1 MERGTQLFA
10 ALGFRWNRA
19 VFERTADEPAHS
31 VKVCVLDFNRRLPEY
46 VWSTGVL
53 EGNPHTFPEV
63 KTLLDGITTGGRK
76 IADQLQILRI
86 AQAAKELGSLVAS
99 GSFALTKAVS
109 DRLHD
114 VLMREDALESGHF
127 RGEGAERN
135 YTPHVGLGDRGEYRP
150 SPTKPGATELN
161 RRFRE
166 GTDVLANCPP
176 LERGIAYS
184 LFGALHQFYF
194 DGNKRTARNMMN
206 GVLMTNGILSIGIPA
221 ARALEYNTKMRDFYL
236 SQNASQMIDFMLSC
250 REVPQHTRNRELGP
264 GKRSG
269 GPDSDGGL

>member
-1 MERGTQLFA
+1 MEQNPSLFD

-19 VFERTADEPAHS
+19 VFDRCAGDPAYS
-31 VKVCVLDFNRRLPEY
+31 VEVCVLDFNRRLPEY

-76 IADQLQILRI
+76 VTDQQQILRI
-86 AQAAKELGSLVAS
+86 AQAAQELGALIAA
-99 GSFALTKAVS
+99 GGFALTKAIS
-109 DRLHD
+109 DHLHD
-114 VLMREDALESGHF
+114 VLMHEDAMESGHF
-127 RGEGAERN
+127 RGEGKEHH
-135 YTPHVGLGDRGEYRP
+135 YTPHVDLGNRGRYRP
-150 SPTKPGATELN
+150 SDTEIGAPELN

-166 GTDVLANCPP
+166 GMVVLAKCPP

-221 ARALEYNTKMRDFYL
+221 ARALEYNTKMGEFYL
-236 SQNASQMIDFMLSC
+236 SKDASQMMEFMLSC
-250 REVPQHTRNRELGP
+250 REVPQHEK
-264 GKRSG
+264 KRAQSVGRQSG
-269 GPDSDGGL
+269 GQDPDEGM